1 MDAILLFFTMMV
13 VLGVLNTIVVLKPI
27 YLTNINKFQEIK
39 LLMFVHKHAI
49 IKINIIICIKPY
61 MIIVKYV
68 HNVYMIE
75 NQYFYQITQ
84 FKTNYVSMNV
94 IQRISEFMM
103 VCA

>member
-13 VLGVLNTIVVLKPI
+13 ALGVLSMIAVLKLT
-27 YLTNINKFQEIK
+27 YLININKFQEIK
-39 LLMFVHKHAI
+39 LLIFVHKHVI
-49 IKINIIICIKPY
+49 IKINNIICIKPY

-84 FKTNYVSMNV
+84 FKTNYVLMNV
-94 IQRISEFMM
+94 ILKILEFMM

>member
-1 MDAILLFFTMMV
+1 MV
-13 VLGVLNTIVVLKPI
+13 ALGVLSMIAVLKLT
-27 YLTNINKFQEIK
+27 YLININKFQEIK
-39 LLMFVHKHAI
+39 LLIFVHKHVI